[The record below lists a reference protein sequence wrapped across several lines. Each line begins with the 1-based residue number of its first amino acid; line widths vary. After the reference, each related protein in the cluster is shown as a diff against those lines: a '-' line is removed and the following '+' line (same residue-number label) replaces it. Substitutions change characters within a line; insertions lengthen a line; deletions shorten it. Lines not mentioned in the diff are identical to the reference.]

1 MGHTIDPRYRAGQ
14 TPPDQVEGEI
24 PLALRRD
31 ASGALVA
38 DGEYTSLLVDS
49 DGRLKVADVS
59 GGGTEYT
66 VGDSTTGSE
75 VGPFILVQG
84 SDGTYQTLK
93 VDASTGALYVDVNN
107 DVTIVDGGGSITV
120 DGTVTANAG
129 TGPWPVTDNGGSLT
143 IDDGGGS
150 ITVDGTVSVTGG
162 GTVYAEDSPSSGG
175 EEGPLSITI
184 RQDTPSTTTSA
195 DGDFQNLKTDST
207 GHLYVKHTDA
217 IEVTDGGGA
226 LTVDGTV
233 TANAGTGPW
242 PVTDNGGS
250 LTVDGT
256 VTANAGTGPW
266 PVTDNGGSLT
276 VDGTV
281 TANAGTG
288 PWPVTDNGGSL
299 TVDGTVTANGGS
311 GTFHVVTSGNSLNV
325 DDGGGSLTIDDGGGS
340 ITVDGTVSVVGGGTV
355 YTEDDASTGGEAGPL
370 TMTVRSDTPS
380 STTSADGDF
389 QNLKSDSTGH
399 LYVKHTDAVDTVNL
413 GATIDSGSV
422 SVTTSAAIVKAA
434 DSTRRSLVLTN
445 LGSDYVFIG
454 DSAVAVNTGIRL
466 APSQALTLDKSPT
479 AAVYAIATSGTQ
491 TVAWFTEEN

>member
-129 TGPWPVTDNGGSLT
+129 TGPWPVTDNGGSLS

-256 VTANAGTGPW
+256 VTAN
-266 PVTDNGGSLT
+266 
-276 VDGTV
+276 
-281 TANAGTG
+281 
-288 PWPVTDNGGSL
+288 
-299 TVDGTVTANGGS
+299 GGS

-340 ITVDGTVSVVGGGTV
+340 ITVDGTVSVTGGGTV

-380 STTSADGDF
+380 STTSTDGDY

-422 SVTTSAAIVKAA
+422 SVTTSAAVVKAA
-434 DSTRRSLVLTN
+434 DATRRSLVLTN
-445 LGSDYVFIG
+445 LGTDYVFIG
-454 DSAVAVNTGIRL
+454 DSAVALNTGIRL

>member
-66 VGDSTTGSE
+66 IGASTTGSE

-84 SDGTYQTLK
+84 SNGTYQTLK
-93 VDASTGALYVDVNN
+93 VDASTGSLYVDVNN

-120 DGTVTANAG
+120 DGTVTADAG

-162 GTVYAEDSPSSGG
+162 GTVYAEDTPSSGG

-184 RQDTPSTTTSA
+184 RQDTPSTTTST

-250 LTVDGT
+250 LT
-256 VTANAGTGPW
+256 
-266 PVTDNGGSLT
+266 
-276 VDGTV
+276 
-281 TANAGTG
+281 
-288 PWPVTDNGGSL
+288 
-299 TVDGTVTANGGS
+299 
-311 GTFHVVTSGNSLNV
+311 
-325 DDGGGSLTIDDGGGS
+325 IDDGGGS
-340 ITVDGTVSVVGGGTV
+340 ITVDGTVTVTGGGTV

-380 STTSADGDF
+380 STTSTDGDY

-399 LYVKHTDAVDTVNL
+399 LYVKHTDPVDTVNL

-422 SVTTSAAIVKAA
+422 SVTTIAAVVKAA
-434 DSTRRSLVLTN
+434 DATRRSLVLTN

-454 DSAVAVNTGIRL
+454 DAAVALNTGIRL
-466 APSQALTLDKSPT
+466 APAQALTLDKSPT

>member
-66 VGDSTTGSE
+66 IGGSTTGSE

-207 GHLYVKHTDA
+207 GHLYVKHTDS

-233 TANAGTGPW
+233 TADAGTGPW

-276 VDGTV
+276 
-281 TANAGTG
+281 
-288 PWPVTDNGGSL
+288 
-299 TVDGTVTANGGS
+299 
-311 GTFHVVTSGNSLNV
+311 
-325 DDGGGSLTIDDGGGS
+325 IDDGGGS
-340 ITVDGTVSVVGGGTV
+340 ITVDGTVSVTGGGTV
-355 YTEDDASTGGEAGPL
+355 YTEDDVSTGGEAGPL

-380 STTSADGDF
+380 STTSTDGDY

-413 GATIDSGSV
+413 GTTIDSGSV
-422 SVTTSAAIVKAA
+422 SVTTSAAVVKAA
-434 DSTRRSLVLTN
+434 DATRRSLVLTN
-445 LGSDYVFIG
+445 LGTDYVFIG
-454 DSAVAVNTGIRL
+454 DSAVALNTGIRL
-466 APSQALTLDKSPT
+466 APAQALTIDKSPT

>member
-66 VGDSTTGSE
+66 IGASTTGSE

-84 SDGTYQTLK
+84 SNGTYQTLK
-93 VDASTGALYVDVNN
+93 VDASTGSLYVDVNN

-120 DGTVTANAG
+120 DGTVTADAG

-162 GTVYAEDSPSSGG
+162 GTVYAEDTPSSGG

-184 RQDTPSTTTSA
+184 RQDTPSTTTST

-250 LTVDGT
+250 LT
-256 VTANAGTGPW
+256 
-266 PVTDNGGSLT
+266 
-276 VDGTV
+276 
-281 TANAGTG
+281 
-288 PWPVTDNGGSL
+288 
-299 TVDGTVTANGGS
+299 
-311 GTFHVVTSGNSLNV
+311 
-325 DDGGGSLTIDDGGGS
+325 IDDGGGS
-340 ITVDGTVSVVGGGTV
+340 ITVDGTVTVTGGGTV

-380 STTSADGDF
+380 STTSTDGDY

-399 LYVKHTDAVDTVNL
+399 LYVKHTDPVDTVNL

-422 SVTTSAAIVKAA
+422 SVTTIAAVVKAA
-434 DSTRRSLVLTN
+434 DATRRSLVLTN
-445 LGSDYVFIG
+445 LGSDYVFLG
-454 DSAVAVNTGIRL
+454 DAAVALNTGIRL
-466 APSQALTLDKSPT
+466 APAQALTLDKSPT